1 MENTQV
7 TTELKFNPNRMK
19 VLEKIKNEGFETQN
33 QQLIT
38 LGFTNF
44 SQNLKYLK
52 EYQGDFK
59 NASAKLLEKKAKK
72 EKGKD
77 SDPNEKKEKKQVKEK
92 IQKEL
97 QEKREKKEKVVQ
109 IPLKEF
115 PEWPAEITTVYLDG
129 NNMLFVDD
137 AIRKKVLR
145 RKRKAGE
152 IMLASL
158 AIQFSKLSKAFDV
171 ILIFDSTKLTYNLPL
186 QVDEKTLK
194 FDVVSAIPTYP
205 DSDDALVHWSEG
217 LGEKRNNCLFVT
229 SDRGLQARLS
239 KNGIENIMKPKT
251 WFGFVK
257 GKLGEE
263 NYNKILKKEAKEED
277 EKKEEEKEA
286 DVIEL

>member
-1 MENTQV
+1 MSNTQAPV
-7 TTELKFNPNRMK
+7 SINFNLNRMK
-19 VLEKIKNEGFETQN
+19 VLEKIKIEGLEIQN
-33 QQLIT
+33 QQLID
-38 LGFTNF
+38 LGLTNF
-44 SQNLKYLK
+44 SQNFKYLK

-59 NASAKLLEKKAKK
+59 NASTKLLEKKAKK
-72 EKGKD
+72 EKSKD
-77 SDPNEKKEKKQVKEK
+77 SDTKEKKQKKQVKEK
-92 IQKEL
+92 KEKIPK
-97 QEKREKKEKVVQ
+97 EKREKREKVVQ

-115 PEWPAEITTVYLDG
+115 TEWPAEITTVYLDG

-257 GKLGEE
+257 NKLGEE
-263 NYNKILKKEAKEED
+263 NYNKILKKETKDED
-277 EKKEEEKEA
+277 EKKEE
-286 DVIEL
+286 DIEC

>member
-1 MENTQV
+1 MSNTQAPV
-7 TTELKFNPNRMK
+7 SINFNLNRMK
-19 VLEKIKNEGFETQN
+19 VLEKIKIEGLEIQN
-33 QQLIT
+33 QQLID
-38 LGFTNF
+38 LGLTNF
-44 SQNLKYLK
+44 SQNFKYLK

-59 NASAKLLEKKAKK
+59 NASTKLLEKKAKK
-72 EKGKD
+72 EKSKD
-77 SDPNEKKEKKQVKEK
+77 SDTKEKKQKKQVKEK
-92 IQKEL
+92 KEKIPK
-97 QEKREKKEKVVQ
+97 EKREKREKVVQ

-115 PEWPAEITTVYLDG
+115 TEWPAEITTVYLDG

-186 QVDEKTLK
+186 QVDEKTMK

-257 GKLGEE
+257 NKLGEE
-263 NYNKILKKEAKEED
+263 NYNKILKKETKDED
-277 EKKEEEKEA
+277 EKKEE
-286 DVIEL
+286 DIEC